1 MRFKVAKNNFKS
13 QPLNIKKYKKV
24 KSESKKSKI
33 RKNMLWEGGK
43 EVELH
48 IGSQSIK
55 NNIEQ
60 I

>member
-1 MRFKVAKNNFKS
+1 MKV
-13 QPLNIKKYKKV
+13 KKV
-24 KSESKKSKI
+24 RLEKI
-33 RKNMLWEGGK
+33 YYERKGG
-43 EVELH
+43 ELNGAIAYFNY